1 MALRSMLLKLLEF
14 VTNLGSLD
22 SCYLVA
28 YTPSLTL
35 LQTAM
40 LDIVYCSKRGCP
52 GNITHFWYVQDFSLF
67 AYFILRI

>member
-14 VTNLGSLD
+14 VTDLGSLD
-22 SCYLVA
+22 SRFLVA
-28 YTPSLTL
+28 QTPSLTL

-52 GNITHFWYVQDFSLF
+52 GNITHSIMTNFPFSYCIF
-67 AYFILRI
+67 RI